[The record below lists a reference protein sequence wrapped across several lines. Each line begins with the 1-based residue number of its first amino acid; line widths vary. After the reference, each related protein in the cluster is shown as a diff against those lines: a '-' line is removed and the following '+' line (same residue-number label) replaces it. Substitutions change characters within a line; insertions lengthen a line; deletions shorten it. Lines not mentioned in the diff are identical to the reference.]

1 MRTAT
6 PSYYPQRI
14 RWKAFPL
21 LLIVLS
27 SAGEV
32 TQSSQ
37 TKQEKENKFS
47 PTPRKDGESIID
59 YAERVA
65 EEHQA
70 QRTRKEEEAK
80 DDTNPT
86 EAQKPT
92 EENAAPANTQTEE
105 TNNSRG
111 DSQSK
116 EQPTEVPTGV
126 RSSNE
131 NGTLPQSTPTE
142 VDEPQPIGNS
152 VFGKVYNQF
161 KGKVKEAVNFLM
173 RHKSGKLLGV
183 FHRNDIGEISLV
195 WGDEKG
201 GLAHIISKHIV
212 EQNDFNNIDEVINTM
227 LQVIN
232 NGTITRENKD
242 KVVIDYNDYRVAIR
256 KQTRD
261 NNGNV
266 VEQGNW
272 GLMVKCTPEREQKC
286 SLFHLMVKCT
296 PIIVEL
302 PIVYRG
308 CKPLICFQ

>member
-142 VDEPQPIGNS
+142 VESETDYTLSNKKAENGAYMT
-152 VFGKVYNQF
+152 KV
-161 KGKVKEAVNFLM
+161 
-173 RHKSGKLLGV
+173 
-183 FHRNDIGEISLV
+183 
-195 WGDEKG
+195 
-201 GLAHIISKHIV
+201 
-212 EQNDFNNIDEVINTM
+212 
-227 LQVIN
+227 
-232 NGTITRENKD
+232 
-242 KVVIDYNDYRVAIR
+242 
-256 KQTRD
+256 
-261 NNGNV
+261 
-266 VEQGNW
+266 
-272 GLMVKCTPEREQKC
+272 C
-286 SLFHLMVKCT
+286 LF
-296 PIIVEL
+296 
-302 PIVYRG
+302 
-308 CKPLICFQ
+308 